1 MTEKDI
7 LHLSDQVRDIA
18 FQVHLRFAPGYLENV
33 YENALLHRL
42 EQAGLKVKRQYPI
55 TVRDVD
61 GFVVG
66 EFIADLFV
74 EEVLIVE
81 LKAVKN
87 LTEAHLAQLLNYL
100 YATGIRDGL
109 LINFGSYKF
118 QCTKQRI

>member
-1 MTEKDI
+1 MTEEEVR
-7 LHLSDQVRDIA
+7 HLSDQVRDIA
-18 FQVHLRFAPGYLENV
+18 FQVHLRFAPGYLESV
-33 YENALLHRL
+33 YENALAHRL
-42 EQAGLKVKRQYPI
+42 EQAGLAVKRQHPI

-66 EFIADLFV
+66 EFVADLFV
-74 EEVLIVE
+74 EEALIVE

-109 LINFGSYKF
+109 LVNFGSHKF

>member
-18 FQVHLRFAPGYLENV
+18 FQVHLRFAPGYLESV

-74 EEVLIVE
+74 EEALIVE
-81 LKAVKN
+81 LKAIKN